1 MQSGT
6 GHPYPSAVAA
16 EFMTAIGG
24 RAYEATHSASIDPA
38 SIKSGR
44 RVRSDAARVKI
55 VMLSSLSYSLINF
68 RGALLRSLVQ
78 QGNEVVACAPD
89 HDPVIES
96 ALDRMGVRFRLTPMV
111 RAGTNPFRDIETLA
125 HYIRLLRQE
134 RPDAVIA
141 YTQKP
146 IIYGGLAMRLLRLRG
161 FHALM
166 SGLGYVYSPEADRR
180 WLLRKLVSRLYR
192 AGVARAAAIFV
203 FNGDDRRMM
212 MDNGIIGYDHHVIQ
226 IGGSG
231 VDTAHFA
238 ECPLPRTP
246 PVFLMIARLMR
257 DKGVP
262 EFVEAARIVKAHHPQ
277 ARFQLLGRLEPEN
290 PTGCTK
296 AELAQWV
303 ASGLIEHLPETRDVR
318 PDLAKAHVFV
328 LPSFYREG
336 LPRTLLEALA
346 MGRPVIT
353 TDMPGCREP
362 VEPGVNGWLV
372 PPRDSHALANAMLDA
387 LEDRARLVQMASNAR
402 RMAVERYDVEKI
414 NAQVIECLHLSPALR
429 RADGQQTASGRA

>member
-1 MQSGT
+1 M
-6 GHPYPSAVAA
+6 
-16 EFMTAIGG
+16 
-24 RAYEATHSASIDPA
+24 
-38 SIKSGR
+38 
-44 RVRSDAARVKI
+44 KI

-68 RGALLRSLVQ
+68 RGALLRSLVE

-89 HDPVIES
+89 FDPVIVS
-96 ALDRMGVRFRLTPMV
+96 ALDRMGIRFRLTPMA

-125 HYIRLLRQE
+125 HYLRLLRQE

-166 SGLGYVYSPEADRR
+166 SGLGYVYSPEADHR
-180 WLLRKLVSRLYR
+180 WLLRRFVSRLYR

-231 VDTAHFA
+231 IDTAHFS

-277 ARFQLLGRLEPEN
+277 ARFQLLGRMETET
-290 PTGCTK
+290 PTGCK
-296 AELAQWV
+296 KDELAEWV

-353 TDMPGCREP
+353 TDTPGCREP

-372 PPRDSHALANAMLDA
+372 RPRDSQALANAMLDA
-387 LEDRARLVQMASNAR
+387 LQDRARLVQMASNAR
-402 RMAVERYDVEKI
+402 RTAVERYDVEKV
-414 NAQVIECLHLSPALR
+414 NAQVVECLHLSARLPRAGVRQAL
-429 RADGQQTASGRA
+429 SGTR

>member
-6 GHPYPSAVAA
+6 GHRYPSFEAA
-16 EFMTAIGG
+16 TGG
-24 RAYEATHSASIDPA
+24 RIYEATHSAAIYPA
-38 SIKSGR
+38 DGA
-44 RVRSDAARVKI
+44 RSDTARVKI

-68 RGALLRSLVQ
+68 RGALLRSLVE

-89 HDPVIES
+89 FDPVIVS
-96 ALDRMGVRFRLTPMV
+96 ALERMGVSFRLTPMA

-146 IIYGGLAMRLLRLRG
+146 IIYGGLAMRLLGLRG

-180 WLLRKLVSRLYR
+180 WLLRALVSRLYR

-231 VDTAHFA
+231 IDTAHFA

-246 PVFLMIARLMR
+246 PVFLMMARLMR
-257 DKGVP
+257 DKGVL
-262 EFVEAARIVKAHHPQ
+262 EFVEAARIVKAQHPQ
-277 ARFQLLGRLEPEN
+277 ARFQLLGRPETKN

-296 AELAQWV
+296 KELAEWV

-372 PPRDSHALANAMLDA
+372 PPRDSQALANAMLDA
-387 LEDRARLVQMASNAR
+387 LQDRARLVQMAGNAR
-402 RMAVERYDVEKI
+402 RTAVERYDVEKV
-414 NAQVIECLHLSPALR
+414 NAQVIECLHLSAPLPLAGAR
-429 RADGQQTASGRA
+429 QAASGTGAG